1 MQEVHIMLPNKNEL
15 NDESIEQ
22 ISGGSTNN
30 ILIIPDLGEN
40 TSEDRAFLIVEK
52 LFTCSNCGKKYSA
65 NKKRTD
71 GYCPNCEPGLL
82 KMEIPTGDMKT
93 TIPGISNKDGLV
105 KIH

>member
-1 MQEVHIMLPNKNEL
+1 MLPNKNEL

-22 ISGGSTNN
+22 ISGGSINDT
-30 ILIIPDLGEN
+30 LIIPDPGEN
-40 TSEDRAFLIVEK
+40 TSEDRTFLIVEK

-71 GYCPNCEPGLL
+71 GYCPNCETKHL
-82 KMEIPTGDMKT
+82 EVSIPTGNMQT
-93 TIPGISNKDGLV
+93 TIPSNNENAF